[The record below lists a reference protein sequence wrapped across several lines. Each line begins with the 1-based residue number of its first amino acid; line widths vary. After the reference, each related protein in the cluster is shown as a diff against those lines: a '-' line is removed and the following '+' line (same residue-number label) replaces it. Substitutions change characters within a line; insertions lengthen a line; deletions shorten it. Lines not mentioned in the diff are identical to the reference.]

1 MFGVRVI
8 KSLYGLKQAAR
19 VWYLLLSDFLISIG
33 FSCIPT
39 DQTVFTK
46 GDIRI
51 VVGIHVDD
59 LLITGSSNQ
68 EIEEIKEQL
77 KNRFKMKD
85 LGRARNILGIR
96 ITRTDDGLMID
107 QSQYAKSIVSNFSMS
122 GIKIYSTPMACDAV
136 GELERNPGK
145 ICTDEEL
152 TGYWKLLGKLMYL
165 CNTRPDIIF
174 ATHKMA
180 QYSHKACHNH
190 WLALLR
196 ILSYIEGTID
206 FGIRYGGESC
216 AISYYKVDHNIEVYC
231 GSFRAADLVTFAD
244 ADYAGDLSD
253 RKSVT
258 GVIMMLNGGAV
269 ATISKK

>member
-19 VWYLLLSDFLISIG
+19 VCYLLLSDFLISIG

-46 GDIRI
+46 GDTSIA
-51 VVGIHVDD
+51 VGIHVDD
-59 LLITGSSNQ
+59 LLITESSNQ
-68 EIEEIKEQL
+68 EKEEFKEQL
-77 KNRFKMKD
+77 KNRFKMND

-145 ICTDEEL
+145 FVQM
-152 TGYWKLLGKLMYL
+152 K
-165 CNTRPDIIF
+165 N
-174 ATHKMA
+174 
-180 QYSHKACHNH
+180 
-190 WLALLR
+190 
-196 ILSYIEGTID
+196 
-206 FGIRYGGESC
+206 
-216 AISYYKVDHNIEVYC
+216 
-231 GSFRAADLVTFAD
+231 
-244 ADYAGDLSD
+244 
-253 RKSVT
+253 
-258 GVIMMLNGGAV
+258 
-269 ATISKK
+269 